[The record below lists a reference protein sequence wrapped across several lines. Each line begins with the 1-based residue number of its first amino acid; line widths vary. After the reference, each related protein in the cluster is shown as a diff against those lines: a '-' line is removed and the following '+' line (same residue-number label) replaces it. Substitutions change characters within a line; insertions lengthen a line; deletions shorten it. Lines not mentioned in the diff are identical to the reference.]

1 MAFYK
6 AFPASTGFCV
16 LRTIE
21 IINSYYLLYCVL
33 GENFTD
39 YLMERTSGA
48 NYPAVREED
57 IKGYDLCIPPLS
69 LQQLF
74 AQKIE
79 AIEKEKELIK
89 QSIKE
94 TEELFNSR
102 MDYYFGWEDK

>member
-1 MAFYK
+1 
-6 AFPASTGFCV
+6 
-16 LRTIE
+16 
-21 IINSYYLLYCVL
+21 
-33 GENFTD
+33 
-39 YLMERTSGA
+39 MERTSGA

-69 LQQLF
+69 LQKLF

-94 TEELFNSR
+94 TKELFNSR
-102 MDYYFGWEDK
+102 MDYYFG